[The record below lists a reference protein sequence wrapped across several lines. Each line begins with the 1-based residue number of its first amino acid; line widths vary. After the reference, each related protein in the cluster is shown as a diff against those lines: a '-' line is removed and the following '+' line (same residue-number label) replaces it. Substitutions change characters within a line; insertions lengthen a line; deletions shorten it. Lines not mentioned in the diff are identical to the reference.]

1 MVSCVA
7 CSPTDNNTGAIE
19 ATPTLITL
27 EENLGGI
34 KGVYQSNMQD
44 NVEQLIAFAAPYLG
58 DPESEGVFIFSGN
71 METSAL
77 IDKTGNFQIANLT
90 PGFYILLI
98 GPNVKEAEIH
108 QSNGKAVKIEVLAG
122 EYIDIGIIN

>member
-1 MVSCVA
+1 MENFYRIILTLSVLLVSCVA

-44 NVEQLIAFAAPYLG
+44 NDCICCPLFG
-58 DPESEGVFIFSGN
+58 
-71 METSAL
+71 
-77 IDKTGNFQIANLT
+77 
-90 PGFYILLI
+90 
-98 GPNVKEAEIH
+98 
-108 QSNGKAVKIEVLAG
+108 
-122 EYIDIGIIN
+122 